1 MELPVRPTTLAS
13 QCYPPSSDFILDHR
27 HVLSAPRPPLRES
40 TGNAQYHHFQQ
51 QHEEQQR
58 RQQQQQQQQQLGAL
72 VRSTFAHHQLSIPSP
87 PVVPTQSASSA
98 YGTPE
103 FLGLQQ
109 RHQMQLRRREHAINP
124 IYLSPQFL
132 SYRKKQASKSKE
144 EKSDQKWPDVLEDA
158 FLDAMLLIPQQMGK
172 RKYTMRSKLWGRNM
186 LVTEYLWIAY
196 RASLPPGT
204 EPDPKMKR
212 TRKQVSSHI
221 QVLKNL
227 LLNHRCFHF
236 FFPRHD
242 EKEEKS
248 RPRKVA
254 KKQPL
259 SATKLKEIESFK
271 KNPVLIALAEGRLP
285 DERPNYEYFAHIL
298 ALNDQIAIRPKRC
311 WIFVSH
317 PNVNVQGDGSGY
329 LPTTGD
335 RLDKSE
341 YPHLERN
348 LEKEKWAKEEQ
359 QIFKGSLLHEFTKEI
374 RQVESSTVREV
385 SRGWETSFPK
395 LHERLEAI
403 VAADSRCDYLHMNVA
418 LELKEKRGFPNQ
430 SDFNSWIEINIEQ
443 PQLLSHRWKVET
455 KLVRP
460 AELSFMSEKSP
471 PQTYYETSA
480 EIAIQYQHLP
490 GCDGYDHQCN
500 CISAR
505 RRRDWVMV
513 PFPADAWARTLT
525 NCAEYPAHPFTG
537 VRRGANKRRAAAAP
551 LKREPQDS
559 EDNDDTEST
568 SSTRSSVS
576 GDGGQPTQMELV
588 PQIAML
594 QEIWSCPPESPLEQQ
609 DVGLTGTASH
619 QPQWTRCAVIL
630 WTFETI
636 HSLDSAGRVLTAQSG
651 KTSWRFLTVLDPTS
665 PYHQQKALLSSSE
678 AAAAG
683 QVIGPKRHTTT
694 AAGRTSLSINPHYPG
709 PSHGIG
715 ATETFVPS
723 PISTSM
729 GTTPGIGGRAGDL
742 IVSPVSSYQQHLN
755 TAAGMG
761 DVYTSAAVST
771 AATSTAWGGGTDL
784 RSSFSSVGSGA
795 THFSSAAAAAAAAAA
810 TDYDAQFQMM
820 LEHSMRGGGGG
831 GGHEGQRLGNYGGAS
846 AHSGLETPPP
856 SATMS
861 NSFTHNFDAAGGP
874 GGGSQKQHYGHQHPA
889 PHTGLSHT
897 THHHLLHAHNP
908 PQPSLSDL
916 AAVTDPF
923 LTATS
928 NIYGPSTT
936 APSTWSATSG
946 FESTWSATPAG
957 YAAASTHAAVG
968 DGAQQWGT
976 RTSSL
981 TSQHLHPQTSVV
993 ASHPPSNPVS
1003 RAGSV
1008 DGRYNHQLHQ
1018 ASHQHPHQQQQQ
1030 HQQWQGNG
1038 TAGGLVDDHGLWTPA
1053 TSTGAEVHWPVTVDE
1068 QQEHHQ
1074 EHSQSQHHQQ
1084 QQHHHHHQHHYARFQ
1099 DQYHSHPSQH
1109 QHQHRS
1115 LTSNSPK
1122 EGHHLSQEWDEIVAS
1137 ANELQGA
1144 ALVEEMQMGDDYHH
1158 QAQSLTRGVKRPR
1171 SAVGLGDDD
1180 EESGDESDDSDDEN
1194 YEED

>member
-1 MELPVRPTTLAS
+1 MELPVGPTTLAS
-13 QCYPPSSDFILDHR
+13 QCYPPASDFILDHR

-51 QHEEQQR
+51 EHEEQHR
-58 RQQQQQQQQQLGAL
+58 RQQQQQQQEQQQLGAL
-72 VRSTFAHHQLSIPSP
+72 VRSTFAHHRLSIPNP
-87 PVVPTQSASSA
+87 PVIPTQSLGSA
-98 YGTPE
+98 YGSPD
-103 FLGLQQ
+103 FLRLQH
-109 RHQMQLRRREHAINP
+109 RHQRQFQKREHGINP
-124 IYLSPQFL
+124 MYLSPQFL
-132 SYRKKQASKSKE
+132 SYRKKQAT
-144 EKSDQKWPDVLEDA
+144 L
-158 FLDAMLLIPQQMGK
+158 LLIPQQMGK

-186 LVTEYLWIAY
+186 LITEYLWIAY
-196 RASLPPGT
+196 RDSLPPGT

-212 TRKQVSSHI
+212 TRKQVMSHI
-221 QVLKNL
+221 QVLKNFF
-227 LLNHRCFHF
+227 LNHRCFHF
-236 FFPRHD
+236 FFPRQ
-242 EKEEKS
+242 ENKEEKN

-285 DERPNYEYFAHIL
+285 DERPNYEYFAQIL

-317 PNVNVQGDGSGY
+317 PNVTVRGVGSGY

-385 SRGWETSFPK
+385 SRGWETSFPE

-403 VAADSRCDYLHMNVA
+403 VAADTRCDYLHMNVA

-430 SDFNSWIEINIEQ
+430 SDFNSWVEINIEQ
-443 PQLLSHRWKVET
+443 PQFLGHRWKVET

-460 AELSFMSEKSP
+460 AELSFVSEKSP
-471 PQTYYETSA
+471 PQTYYETAA

-490 GCDGYDHQCN
+490 GCDGHDHQCD

-537 VRRGANKRRAAAAP
+537 MRRGGNKRMAAAAS
-551 LKREPQDS
+551 LKREFQDS
-559 EDNDDTEST
+559 EDSDDTEST
-568 SSTRSSVS
+568 SSTRSSVGS
-576 GDGGQPTQMELV
+576 DGGQPTQMELV

-619 QPQWTRCAVIL
+619 QPQWIRRAVIL

-636 HSLDSAGRVLTAQSG
+636 HSLDSAGRLLTAQSG

-665 PYHQQKALLSSSE
+665 PYHQQKALLSSSD

-683 QVIGPKRHTTT
+683 QVIGPNRHTT
-694 AAGRTSLSINPHYPG
+694 AAANRTSLSINPHYPG

-715 ATETFVPS
+715 ATEAFIPS
-723 PISTSM
+723 PNSSTI
-729 GTTPGIGGRAGDL
+729 GTTPGMGGRAGDR
-742 IVSPVSSYQQHLN
+742 IMSPASSYQQHLN
-755 TAAGMG
+755 VAAGMG
-761 DVYTSAAVST
+761 DVYTSAAVSN
-771 AATSTAWGGGTDL
+771 AAKSTTWGGGTDP

-795 THFSSAAAAAAAAAA
+795 THFSSAAAAAAI
-810 TDYDAQFQMM
+810 DYDAHFQMM
-820 LEHSMRGGGGG
+820 LEHSMRVAGGG
-831 GGHEGQRLGNYGGAS
+831 GGHGGQRLGNHGDVS
-846 AHSGLETPPP
+846 AQSGLETPPP

-874 GGGSQKQHYGHQHPA
+874 AGGSQQQHYSHQHPA
-889 PHTGLSHT
+889 YHAGLAHAS
-897 THHHLLHAHNP
+897 HHHHAHDP

-928 NIYGPSTT
+928 IIYGPSTT

-946 FESTWSATPAG
+946 LDSTWSAASVG
-957 YAAASTHAAVG
+957 YAAATTDAAAAG
-968 DGAQQWGT
+968 GAQQWGT

-981 TSQHLHPQTSVV
+981 SSQHFHPLTSVT
-993 ASHPPSNPVS
+993 ASHPHSHPVS
-1003 RAGSV
+1003 RAASV
-1008 DGRYNHQLHQ
+1008 DGCYNHQLHQ
-1018 ASHQHPHQQQQQ
+1018 PSRQHPHQQQQQ
-1030 HQQWQGNG
+1030 QQQWQGNS
-1038 TAGGLVDDHGLWTPA
+1038 TAGGLVGDHDLWTPA

-1068 QQEHHQ
+1068 QQEHHPG
-1074 EHSQSQHHQQ
+1074 HSQSQYYQQQ
-1084 QQHHHHHQHHYARFQ
+1084 QQHHYARHQ
-1099 DQYHSHPSQH
+1099 DQYQSHPSQH
-1109 QHQHRS
+1109 QHRS
-1115 LTSNSPK
+1115 ISSNSP
-1122 EGHHLSQEWDEIVAS
+1122 EGGHHLSQEWDEIVAS
-1137 ANELQGA
+1137 VNGSQGTV
-1144 ALVEEMQMGDDYHH
+1144 LVEEVQTGDDYHR

-1171 SAVGLGDDD
+1171 SVADLGDD
-1180 EESGDESDDSDDEN
+1180 EEEDGDESDDNNDDN